1 QNDPRGDAKVTA
13 NDTIHDNIVTFKTAG
28 GAEGWFNDGGPSGS
42 GNFSNTNKF
51 FVVGT
56 GDSHWVW
63 NGNLSPL
70 SWSSYRSQT
79 GQDAAS
85 TLTTGDASVAGCAS
99 MDCTGNPVTGAASS
113 TCSGSSSSSSSS
125 SGGVVATSSSGSTSG
140 SSSGTVTGSSSSGGT
155 VTGSSGGTV
164 TGSSSG
170 TVTSSSSSG
179 TTSTSSSSGTGGLNA
194 TGSALD
200 LCAPPPGFAGYN
212 LVFADEFNNTF
223 NWNSSGTPT
232 NGTWQTTF
240 Y

>member
-1 QNDPRGDAKVTA
+1 KIRNNVINDNGANCKLKGTLQSAVFISSTNSTEVNNNNIRVPGGGAMGIMIQNDPRGDAKVTA

-140 SSSGTVTGSSSSGGT
+140 SSSGTVTGSSSS
-155 VTGSSGGTV
+155 
-164 TGSSSG
+164 
-170 TVTSSSSSG
+170 
-179 TTSTSSSSGTGGLNA
+179 
-194 TGSALD
+194 
-200 LCAPPPGFAGYN
+200 
-212 LVFADEFNNTF
+212 
-223 NWNSSGTPT
+223 
-232 NGTWQTTF
+232 
-240 Y
+240 